1 MNWKNPQLHFL
12 GLDSKEIEIL
22 MLLRDPLSIQNA
34 ARKCKIPRTTIAFVA
49 KKLTERG
56 FIEKVMI
63 GKRYKYYSIS
73 EERFNI
79 ILENISGSKKEYTPL
94 TTQASSN
101 KKVSYYQGL
110 KNIIRLQADFL
121 SSYKDERVYAI
132 QPNKS
137 WLSLHSKVDDE
148 HVIHV
153 NEIIRNN
160 NLILEGIIECDAYEN
175 FKKANQNKRKFVKLT
190 KSFGDRM
197 ADYVSAPP
205 GFMTD
210 QVEMWI
216 IKNTAIFIDWRK
228 EIAIKIIDEHMVHLL
243 YDMFKLAK
251 GQGRKIDHNQSIR
264 EVLEQ

>member
-160 NLILEGIIECDAYEN
+160 NLILEGIIEHDAYEH
-175 FKKANQNKRKFVKLT
+175 FKAANKKKFIKLAR
-190 KSFGDRM
+190 SFGDRM
-197 ADYVSAPP
+197 ADYASAPA

-216 IKNTAIFIDWRK
+216 IKDTAMFIDWR
-228 EIAIKIIDEHMVHLL
+228 EEVAIKIIDAHMVYFLH
-243 YDMFKLAK
+243 DMFKLVK

-264 EVLEQ
+264 EVLG